1 MSYGLSAI
9 NFCNGFCSTST
20 RLQTFENMNSKLK
33 YFFGKTFQKGYMGP
47 LVKFEDML
55 LPLDDTAKKRR
66 MLGLTQKQ
74 LAKIAV

>member
-1 MSYGLSAI
+1 
-9 NFCNGFCSTST
+9 
-20 RLQTFENMNSKLK
+20 MNSKLK
-33 YFFGKTFQKGYMGP
+33 YFFGKIFQKEYMGP

-55 LPLDDTAKKRR
+55 PPLDDTAKKRR